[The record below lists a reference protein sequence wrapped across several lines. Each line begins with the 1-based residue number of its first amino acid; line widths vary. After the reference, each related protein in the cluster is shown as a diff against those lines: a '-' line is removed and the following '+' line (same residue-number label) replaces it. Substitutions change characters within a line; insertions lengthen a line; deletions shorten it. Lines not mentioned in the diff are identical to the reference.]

1 MATKKTAEAKNAASK
16 KATAAKKATGR
27 AAAKTEDVIFEGPL
41 GQALA
46 AARTPVYAYIGAND
60 LAVEAVAHIVSDLRQ
75 RAEDTVMGL
84 QERAAEVPGRVQAVP
99 GEVASLLNQFRPEEL
114 RKVAEA
120 YVQVAAGIYNG
131 LAARGEDVVTR
142 LREENPQL
150 DAGLSR
156 AEAAMHKADEQL
168 AEGLEAGEEALGTV
182 ARQTRSL
189 GVRGANKVADAAHE
203 TADMVEDAAFAASD
217 EIQSAAAKIEARTL
231 NDQPAKKAA
240 AKKIPAK
247 KAAAKKAAAKKTA
260 AKATAAKSTT
270 AAKASEATKAAPS
283 KAAADKAAAA
293 KPTASTDDK

>member
-1 MATKKTAEAKNAASK
+1 MATKKTTSK
-16 KATAAKKATGR
+16 KAAVKK

-60 LAVEAVAHIVSDLRQ
+60 LAVEAVAGIVSDLRQ
-75 RAEDTVMGL
+75 RAEDTVVGL
-84 QERAAEVPGRVQAVP
+84 QERAAEVPERVQAVP
-99 GEVASLLNQFRPEEL
+99 GEVSALLNQFRPEEL

-131 LAARGEDVVTR
+131 LAARGEDVVSR
-142 LREENPQL
+142 LRDENPQL
-150 DAGLSR
+150 DAGLNR
-156 AEAAMHKADEQL
+156 AEAAVHKADEQL

-203 TADMVEDAAFAASD
+203 TADQVEDAANAAAN
-217 EIQSAAAKIEARTL
+217 EVQSAAAKVEARTL

-240 AKKIPAK
+240 AKTAPAK
-247 KAAAKKAAAKKTA
+247 KAPAK
-260 AKATAAKSTT
+260 KATAAKK
-270 AAKASEATKAAPS
+270 APAKKAPS
-283 KAAADKAAAA
+283 KSAAANKAASSKPAA
-293 KPTASTDDK
+293 SSSNDNKSSK